1 MLPHEGDPET
11 PPQKM
16 KPEEFD
22 EVVDFCDLVF
32 AGNGNGKVPYLPPL
46 APQ

>member
-1 MLPHEGDPET
+1 VLAPEGGPET
-11 PPQKM
+11 PPQRM

-32 AGNGNGKVPYLPPL
+32 AGNGNGKVPYLPAL
-46 APQ
+46 ASQ

>member
-1 MLPHEGDPET
+1 
-11 PPQKM
+11 M

-32 AGNGNGKVPYLPPL
+32 AGNGNGEPYVP
-46 APQ
+46 ARVPQRQASFASQIS